1 MRKKKKIYL
10 ADSTFNSGKKIKF
23 DIKNYDSDNNSNIN
37 RTELP
42 TRKQKI
48 ESIKNKYFQID
59 NNQETE
65 DVFNIDNY
73 DFNNLELINKKITTV
88 EQKE

>member
-1 MRKKKKIYL
+1 MILMIRKIILKEILEK
-10 ADSTFNSGKKIKF
+10 
-23 DIKNYDSDNNSNIN
+23 DNNSNIN